1 MKVTLFDFQKDALN
15 DLRKALVKARQGAS
29 SDDQHVVA
37 FSAATGSG
45 KTIIM
50 TALFEAIL
58 DEPDDQLAWPLD
70 WTPQP
75 DAVILWVSD
84 MPELNEQTKL
94 KIESKSDRVY
104 RVNQLIT
111 IDAHFDAPRLDGGR
125 IYFINTQKLAINQ
138 PLTNRGDGRQ
148 HLIWETLTN
157 TALAIP
163 DRFYVVIDEA
173 HRGMTS
179 GKGAQAAQTLMQRF
193 LLGYPEVGL
202 VKMPL
207 VVGVSAT
214 PKRFLDLLA
223 HAEHTITTHT
233 VAVPPEE
240 VRKSGLLKDRIL
252 IHHPE
257 TATTAEMALLEEAAR
272 RWGQMTVAW
281 SSYCNDEKEQT
292 VWPVLVVQV
301 ENGTDRL
308 LTKTDLG
315 AALTVI
321 ESAIGRRLNEGE
333 VAHAMH
339 DTGDLDV
346 GGRRV
351 RKVEASRIDGDKNIG
366 VVFFKS
372 SLSTGWDCPRAEVM
386 MSFRRA
392 EDHTYIAQLLGR
404 MVRTPLARRIEKDAA
419 LNDVHLFLPYFDTSA
434 VESVVASLHN
444 AEDVPP
450 SETGSSRKL
459 VVLKRREGTEAIFM
473 ALDEV
478 VTYRVNAARAQNP
491 LRRYMAI
498 SRSLTIDEIDEEA
511 WGAAKRQIV
520 EWMGLRIDAI
530 KVAGQF
536 DAAANAINKVGLRT
550 LAVNNGTG
558 VAEPTADYYIDASGV
573 DIDRLFEEAGRAFSH
588 GLQMEY
594 WRAHAD
600 RDALEVKVEA
610 IVLACNPSA
619 MATLEAFA
627 ELAFDAL
634 YDQHKKAISKLKEQR
649 RANYEKLRLAT
660 AKPNVVPWHLPVSI
674 DFKREQTDPLWERHL
689 YVENNGQF
697 RADLGSWEASVLK
710 EELAKTE
717 VVGWLRNVDRK
728 PWSLEIPY
736 ETGGDVRPMFPD
748 LVVVR
753 KVGDEF
759 AIDILEPHDPSLS
772 DNFEK
777 AVGLAKFA
785 DKHGAMFGRIQLIR
799 KQSSACGEHFVRL
812 EINQAATIKKLLL
825 ITSNPQLDDLFAKCA
840 SGGGTQA

>member
-1 MKVTLFDFQKDALN
+1 MKVSLFDFQRDALHL
-15 DLRKALVKARQGAS
+15 LRDKILAARKFAS
-29 SDDQHVVA
+29 SQQPQAIA
-37 FSAATGSG
+37 FSAPTGSG
-45 KTIIM
+45 KTIMM

-58 DEPDDQLAWPLD
+58 DQPDDELAWPLD
-70 WTPQP
+70 WEPQP

-94 KIESKSDRVY
+94 KIESKSNKVY

-125 IYFINTQKLAINQ
+125 IYFINTQKLAVNQ

-173 HRGMTS
+173 HRGMTA
-179 GKGAQAAQTLMQRF
+179 GRGAQAAQTLMQRF
-193 LLGYPEVGL
+193 VLGYPEVGL

-207 VVGVSAT
+207 VIGVSAT
-214 PKRFLDLLA
+214 PKRFMDLLE
-223 HAEHTITTHT
+223 HAPHTIHKI
-233 VAVPPEE
+233 AIPADE

-257 TATTAEMALLEEAAR
+257 AATTAEMALLEEAAR
-272 RWGQMTVAW
+272 RWGQMTTAW
-281 SSYCNDEKEQT
+281 GAYCKDEQEQL

-301 ENGTDRL
+301 ENGSDRQ
-308 LTKTDLG
+308 LTRTDL
-315 AALTVI
+315 ADALTVI

-339 DTGDLDV
+339 DTGDLDI

-351 RKVEASRIDGDKNIG
+351 RKVDASRIDADKNIG
-366 VVFFKS
+366 VVFFKT

-419 LNDVHLFLPYFDTSA
+419 LNDVHLFLPYFDTQA

-450 SETGSSRKL
+450 AETGSSRNL
-459 VVLKRREGTEAIFM
+459 VVLKRREGMEEIF
-473 ALDEV
+473 AELDGLI
-478 VTYRVNAARAQNP
+478 TYRVNAARAQSP

-498 SRSLTIDEIDEEA
+498 ARSLTMDEIDDDT
-511 WGAAKRQIV
+511 WDVAKRQIV
-520 EWMGLRIDAI
+520 DWMGQRIAAI
-530 KVAGQF
+530 KAAGQF
-536 DAAANAINKVGLRT
+536 NAAAKAITQVGLRT
-550 LAVNNGTG
+550 LAVQNGTG
-558 VAEPTADYYIDASGV
+558 VSEPAADYHIDASDV

-588 GLQMEY
+588 GLQMDY

-600 RDALEVKVEA
+600 RDALDVKVEA
-610 IVLACNPSA
+610 IVLARNA
-619 MATLEAFA
+619 AEMAKLEAQA
-627 ELAFDAL
+627 EAAFDAL
-634 YDQHKKAISKLKEQR
+634 YDQHKKAIFKLKEQR

-660 AKPNVVPWHLPVSI
+660 AQPNEVPWHLPAAI
-674 DFKREQTDPLWERHL
+674 DFKRLPTDPLWERHL
-689 YVENNGQF
+689 YVEGNGQF
-697 RADLGSWEASVLK
+697 RAELGSWEAAVLK
-710 EELAKTE
+710 EELAKPE
-717 VVGWLRNVDRK
+717 VVGWLRNLDRK

-736 ETGGDVRPMFPD
+736 ASGGDVRPMFPD
-748 LVVVR
+748 LIVVR
-753 KVGDEF
+753 KTGSEF

-785 DKHGAMFGRIQLIR
+785 EKHGALFGRIQLIR
-799 KQSSACGEHFVRL
+799 KQSTAGGEHFARL

-825 ITSNPQLDDLFAKCA
+825 ITSNPQLDELFAAA
-840 SGGGTQA
+840 SK

>member
-1 MKVTLFDFQKDALN
+1 MKVTLFDFQKEALN
-15 DLRKALVKARQGAS
+15 DLRKALVKARQGMS

-45 KTIIM
+45 KTIMM

-70 WTPQP
+70 WAPQP

-94 KIESKSDRVY
+94 KIENKSDKVY

-111 IDAHFDAPRLDGGR
+111 IDAHFDALRLDGGR
-125 IYFINTQKLAINQ
+125 IYFINTQKLAVNQ

-179 GKGAQAAQTLMQRF
+179 GRGAQAAQTLMQRF

-202 VKMPL
+202 IKMPL
-207 VVGVSAT
+207 VIGVSAT
-214 PKRFLDLLA
+214 PKRFLDLIA
-223 HAEHTITTHT
+223 NAEHTVTTHK
-233 VAVPPEE
+233 VAVPAEE

-257 TATTAEMALLEEAAR
+257 ATTTAEMALLEEAAR
-272 RWGQMTVAW
+272 RWWQMTTAW
-281 SSYCNDEKEQT
+281 GAYCRDEQEQT
-292 VWPVLVVQV
+292 IWPVLVVQV
-301 ENGTDRL
+301 ENGSDRQ

-315 AALTVI
+315 SALTVI

-351 RKVEASRIDGDKNIG
+351 RKVDASRIDADKNIG
-366 VVFFKS
+366 VVFFKT

-419 LNDVHLFLPYFDTSA
+419 LNDVHLFLPHFDTSA

-450 SETGSSRKL
+450 ADTGSSRKM
-459 VVLKRREGTEAIFM
+459 VVLKRRDATEDIFA
-473 ALDEV
+473 ALDET
-478 VTYRVNAARAQNP
+478 VTYRVNAARAQSP

-498 SRSLTIDEIDEEA
+498 SRGLTIDEIDEDA
-511 WGAAKRQIV
+511 WGTAKQQIIN
-520 EWMGLRIDAI
+520 WMGQRITAI
-530 KVAGQF
+530 KAIGQF
-536 DAAANAINKVGLRT
+536 DAAAKVITQVGLRT
-550 LAVNNGTG
+550 LTVNNGTG
-558 VAEPTADYYIDASGV
+558 VAVPTADYQIDASGV

-594 WRAHAD
+594 WRTHAD

-610 IVLACNPSA
+610 IVLARNA
-619 MATLEAFA
+619 AEMAILEALA
-627 ELAFDAL
+627 DTAFDVL
-634 YDQHKKAISKLKEQR
+634 YDQHKKSIHKLKEQR
-649 RANYEKLRLAT
+649 RVNYEKLRLAT
-660 AKPNVVPWHLPVSI
+660 AKPSEVSWHLPNSI
-674 DFKREQTDPLWERHL
+674 DFKRLPDDPLWERHL
-689 YVENNGQF
+689 YVEDNGQF
-697 RADLGSWEASVLK
+697 RAALGSWEASVLK
-710 EELAKTE
+710 EELAKPE
-717 VVGWLRNVDRK
+717 VVGWLRNLDRK

-736 ETGGDVRPMFPD
+736 ESGGDIRPMFPD

-753 KVGDEF
+753 KEGKDFV
-759 AIDILEPHDPSLS
+759 IDILEPHDPSLS

-785 DKHGAMFGRIQLIR
+785 EKHGALFGRIQLIR
-799 KQSSACGEHFVRL
+799 KQSSGGGEHFARL

-825 ITSNPQLDDLFAKCA
+825 INSNPQLDELFTAVSK
-840 SGGGTQA
+840 

>member
-15 DLRKALVKARQGAS
+15 DLRKASVKAHQGVS
-29 SDDQHVVA
+29 SEDQHVVA

-70 WTPQP
+70 WAPQP

-111 IDAHFDAPRLDGGR
+111 IDAHFDAPQLDGGR

-207 VVGVSAT
+207 VIGVSAT

-223 HAEHTITTHT
+223 HAEHTVTTHK
-233 VAVPPEE
+233 VAVPAEE

-257 TATTAEMALLEEAAR
+257 AATTAEMALLEEAAR

-321 ESAIGRRLNEGE
+321 ESAIGRRLNEAE

-366 VVFFKS
+366 VVFFKT

-419 LNDVHLFLPYFDTSA
+419 LNDVHLFLPYFDTGA

-450 SETGSSRKL
+450 SETGSSRNL
-459 VVLKRREGTEAIFM
+459 VVLKRRE
-473 ALDEV
+473 
-478 VTYRVNAARAQNP
+478 
-491 LRRYMAI
+491 
-498 SRSLTIDEIDEEA
+498 
-511 WGAAKRQIV
+511 
-520 EWMGLRIDAI
+520 
-530 KVAGQF
+530 
-536 DAAANAINKVGLRT
+536 
-550 LAVNNGTG
+550 GTG
-558 VAEPTADYYIDASGV
+558 VAEPTADYHIDASDV

-588 GLQMEY
+588 GLQMDY

-610 IVLACNPSA
+610 IVLARNPSA
-619 MATLEAFA
+619 MATLEASA
-627 ELAFDAL
+627 EVAFDAL
-634 YDQHKKAISKLKEQR
+634 YDQHKKSIYKLKEQR
-649 RANYEKLRLAT
+649 RVNYEKLRLAT
-660 AKPNVVPWHLPVSI
+660 AKPNEVPWHLPASI
-674 DFKREQTDPLWERHL
+674 DFKRQPTDPLWERHL
-689 YVENNGQF
+689 YVESNGQF
-697 RADLGSWEASVLK
+697 RAELGNWEAGVLK

-736 ETGGDVRPMFPD
+736 ESGGDVRPMFPD

-753 KVGDEF
+753 KVGDNIT
-759 AIDILEPHDPSLS
+759 ADILEPHDPSLG

-785 DKHGAMFGRIQLIR
+785 EKHGGLFGRIQLIR
-799 KQSSACGEHFVRL
+799 KQSTAGSEHFVRL
-812 EINQAATIKKLLL
+812 DINQTATIKKLLL
-825 ITSNPQLDDLFAKCA
+825 ITSNPQLDELFATVAK
-840 SGGGTQA
+840 